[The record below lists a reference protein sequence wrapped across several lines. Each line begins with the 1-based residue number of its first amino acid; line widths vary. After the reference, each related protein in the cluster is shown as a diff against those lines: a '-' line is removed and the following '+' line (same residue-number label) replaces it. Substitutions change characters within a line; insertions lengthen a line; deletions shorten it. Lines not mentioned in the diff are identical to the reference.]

1 MYKKVSNI
9 TRLYY
14 ILIAILLFFTGLV
27 LLVFFFIIIT
37 VPFGLAA
44 WAWAGI
50 FVYLAI
56 VGRPY
61 SDFSAS
67 LKYPFRKRN
76 RSNFYAVHK
85 DAPDLQR

>member
-1 MYKKVSNI
+1 MYEKISNI

-27 LLVFFFIIIT
+27 LLIFFFLIIT

-44 WAWAGI
+44 LAWAGI

-56 VGRPY
+56 AGRPY
-61 SDFSAS
+61 SDFKAS
-67 LKYPFRKRN
+67 LKEYPLPRRFRAKRE
-76 RSNFYAVHK
+76 
-85 DAPDLQR
+85 